1 MKEKST
7 FYVVILVLSVINMFY
22 SLLNL
27 SFIFKTSS
35 ILLFLISLL
44 FYLKKKKHFNT
55 LIKSLCIIFLSINI
69 IYSSNLLNK
78 DINYDFTNKS
88 YSEIYNYAKKNNI
101 TLKTV
106 YEYSD
111 DIKKNKVISYDV
123 IEDKNLIS
131 ILISGGPNYDK
142 KVIIPDMSEWNLKRI
157 TEYLSEN
164 NLTNVSVEFK
174 KSDGCEA
181 NTLLSQSKTGTLKR
195 NEKLDLT
202 FCMSDNLKKFNIK
215 DLTNKNKIETII
227 YLKSNDIDYEIKEE
241 FNKVIEKNNV
251 IKSDKN
257 VGDELIP
264 HESKVTLYV
273 SIGTEIIVP
282 DLSKMTKEEIYNWI
296 LNNNINAEFKSIYD
310 KEKEKDE
317 FVKAS
322 YKKGEKISEQATIT
336 IYFSRGILTLPN
348 FSKLNE
354 FTAWAKRNE
363 IKYKEEYI
371 ESESV
376 SSGDIVKFSIKPGE
390 KITSDETI
398 TVYIAKENKV
408 EVPNFIGMSKND
420 ITKTCNNL
428 SLNCTFTYNA
438 SEEKKDTCINQS
450 IKANTK
456 VYKNT
461 NITITL
467 ATTITKKKEEPTR
480 ENEDKEEDNTEET
493 REKSIIDFFGIE

>member
-7 FYVVILVLSVINMFY
+7 FYVTILILSIINMFY

-27 SFIFKTSS
+27 SFIFKMSS
-35 ILLFLISLL
+35 ILLFLIFLL

-78 DINYDFTNKS
+78 EINYDFANKS

-111 DIKKNKVISYDV
+111 DVKKNKVINYDV

-142 KVIIPDMSEWNLKRI
+142 KVIIPDMLEWDLKRI
-157 TEYLSEN
+157 TEYLSES
-164 NLTNVSVEFK
+164 NLTNVNIKFIK
-174 KSDGCEA
+174 NNGCET
-181 NTLLSQSKTGTLKR
+181 NTLISQSKTGTIKR

-202 FCMSDNLKKFNIK
+202 FCMSDSLKKFNIK

-241 FNKVIEKNNV
+241 FNKVIEKNKV

-257 VGDELIP
+257 VGDELTP
-264 HESKVTLYV
+264 HKSKVILYV
-273 SIGTEIIVP
+273 SKGTEIIVP
-282 DLSKMTKEEIYNWI
+282 EFSKMSKEEIYNWI
-296 LNNNINAEFKSIYD
+296 LNNNINAEFKNIYD
-310 KEKEKDE
+310 KNKEKDE
-317 FVKAS
+317 FVKAN
-322 YKKGEKISEQATIT
+322 YKKGDKISEQDTII
-336 IYFSRGILTLPN
+336 IYFSRGKLTLPN

-354 FTAWAKRNE
+354 FTEWAKRNE

-371 ESESV
+371 ESEEISA
-376 SSGDIVKFSIKPGE
+376 GDIVKFSIKPGE
-390 KITSDETI
+390 KINSDETI

-408 EVPNFIGMSKND
+408 TIPNFIGMNKNE
-420 ITKTCNNL
+420 ITTACNNL
-428 SLNCTFTYNA
+428 SLNCNFVYK
-438 SEEKKDTCINQS
+438 SSDKEKDTCIKQNLRS
-450 IKANTK
+450 NTK
-456 VYKNT
+456 VNKNT
-461 NITITL
+461 KITL
-467 ATTITKKKEEPTR
+467 TLASAKVEQKKEKDSNNDEV
-480 ENEDKEEDNTEET
+480 DNNDEK
-493 REKSIIDFFGIE
+493 RSKSIIDMFES